1 MGIKNIALMLIITLI
16 IVFCVG
22 KCNGLKCYNCGYRIE
37 DDYCSLKSQ
46 WISKDCVSA
55 TQLNGN
61 EVLACVK
68 TTFTEQRS
76 KREGYFQST
85 QYIST
90 KREKIL

>member
-22 KCNGLKCYNCGYRIE
+22 KCNGLKCYNCGYRTE
-37 DDYCSLKSQ
+37 DDYCSLKAH
-46 WISKDCVSA
+46 WNSKECFSA

-76 KREGYFQST
+76 KREGYFQSA
-85 QYIST
+85 YI
-90 KREKIL
+90 ILINET

>member
-1 MGIKNIALMLIITLI
+1 MSIKNIALMLIITII
-16 IVFCVG
+16 IVFGIG
-22 KCNGLKCYNCGYRIE
+22 KCSGLKCYNCGYKTE

-46 WISKDCVSA
+46 WNSKDCVSA

-76 KREGYFQST
+76 IREG
-85 QYIST
+85 
-90 KREKIL
+90 